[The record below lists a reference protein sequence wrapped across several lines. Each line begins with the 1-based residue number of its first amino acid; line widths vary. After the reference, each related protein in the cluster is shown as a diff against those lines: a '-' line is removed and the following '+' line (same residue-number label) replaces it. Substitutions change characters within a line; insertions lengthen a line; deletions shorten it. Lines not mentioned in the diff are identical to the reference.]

1 MIDNTSGTRR
11 RRRGKKGGWEDFLRT
26 KGINAKSDH
35 TGVGMF
41 SEVCT
46 LCMEC
51 ACAVIM
57 SLAFNFKNVPMP
69 RRAHCGIY
77 CQTDACIRLNRFS
90 FFPLKCPTIIFKAD
104 FLGSVMGR

>member
-1 MIDNTSGTRR
+1 M
-11 RRRGKKGGWEDFLRT
+11 RT
-26 KGINAKSDH
+26 KGKQTNAKSDH
-35 TGVGMF
+35 TGFGMF

-90 FFPLKCPTIIFKAD
+90 LFTPSNVPQLYLQPTF
-104 FLGSVMGR
+104 

>member
-1 MIDNTSGTRR
+1 M
-11 RRRGKKGGWEDFLRT
+11 RT
-26 KGINAKSDH
+26 KGKHTNAKSDH

-46 LCMEC
+46 LCVEC

-57 SLAFNFKNVPMP
+57 SLAFDFKNVQLP

-90 FFPLKCPTIIFKAD
+90 LPPPLKCPAIIFTAD

>member
-1 MIDNTSGTRR
+1 MQKAIILGS
-11 RRRGKKGGWEDFLRT
+11 ECFL
-26 KGINAKSDH
+26 KCAP
-35 TGVGMF
+35 
-41 SEVCT
+41 

-90 FFPLKCPTIIFKAD
+90 FPPLKCPAIIFKAD

>member
-1 MIDNTSGTRR
+1 M
-11 RRRGKKGGWEDFLRT
+11 RT

-90 FFPLKCPTIIFKAD
+90 FPPSNVPQLYLKPTF
-104 FLGSVMGR
+104 